1 MYYNTRKMILSII
14 WVIIGAVLLIL
25 EFTGVIDDPIYSSMG
40 VVFLVIG
47 IIQIIKK
54 VRYQKDAEYR
64 EKVDIA
70 YKDER
75 NSYIRMKAW
84 SWAGYLFVIGA
95 AILSIIF
102 NITKVNGYGQI
113 LGYCICAI
121 IALYWISYMILS
133 RKY

>member
-14 WVIIGAVLLIL
+14 WVIIGATLMIL
-25 EFTGVIDDPIYSSMG
+25 DFTGMTNDPIYSSMG
-40 VVFLVIG
+40 AVFLVIG
-47 IIQIIKK
+47 IMQIVKK
-54 VRYQKDAEYR
+54 IRYQKDPEYR

-75 NSYIRMKAW
+75 NGYIRMKAW

-95 AILSIIF
+95 AVLSIGF
-102 NITKVNGYGQI
+102 NITKMRVYGQI